1 MEIYPDEYKEYL
13 ESFDENNGPNL
24 NVYYPMRFALV
35 RSLVKKDTP
44 KEFNHI
50 NYVSGVRGDF
60 SRNLHDGDSGQ
71 PGFIIINDKP
81 ILIFTNFLTD
91 NSPSLGDYMN
101 EINYGI
107 ELLGNSGGYRI
118 TEFKNTGFKTYSS
131 FCNGPVIPTPS
142 QFKATTNTSCISKSD
157 QLKVNLFWSDPLNY
171 SRLSNTYQYRLYK
184 ENQLLD
190 LLSMNTYNYT
200 DLNVKPDTVNNYSLK
215 LYYGQYYSIESSTQI
230 KTPSICTAPIIN
242 NPVPLTTTL
251 PSTPE
256 TKPVINNDQDKDG
269 ILDSADVCSNTGI
282 DQKSAVN
289 LKGCVKPKITKFQY
303 PSSVIES
310 DLNEVNNFELSNS
323 YGKIL
328 FTSPVSLTRATQQ
341 LDIDANV
348 YIGQNV
354 ISLNSSNLPEL
365 NRGAIITLNNISFRN
380 PVIYKDDIICSTC
393 EIVSYTNNT
402 FRFKVKG
409 FSNYSVIEGY
419 VEPAKQ
425 PVLQNTNTEPI
436 TQPVIQVNVQP
447 INKPIIQPVVQ
458 PVTQPVIIEP
468 VIEPITQPKLQTNSI
483 SETYSDMDGDIIN
496 SEYSPEDINIKY
508 EKPNY
513 YTIVIEIVKNT
524 ANNIISRISSGFK
537 RIFH

>member
-1 MEIYPDEYKEYL
+1 
-13 ESFDENNGPNL
+13 
-24 NVYYPMRFALV
+24 
-35 RSLVKKDTP
+35 
-44 KEFNHI
+44 
-50 NYVSGVRGDF
+50 
-60 SRNLHDGDSGQ
+60 
-71 PGFIIINDKP
+71 
-81 ILIFTNFLTD
+81 
-91 NSPSLGDYMN
+91 
-101 EINYGI
+101 
-107 ELLGNSGGYRI
+107 
-118 TEFKNTGFKTYSS
+118 
-131 FCNGPVIPTPS
+131 
-142 QFKATTNTSCISKSD
+142 
-157 QLKVNLFWSDPLNY
+157 
-171 SRLSNTYQYRLYK
+171 
-184 ENQLLD
+184 
-190 LLSMNTYNYT
+190 
-200 DLNVKPDTVNNYSLK
+200 
-215 LYYGQYYSIESSTQI
+215 
-230 KTPSICTAPIIN
+230 
-242 NPVPLTTTL
+242 
-251 PSTPE
+251 
-256 TKPVINNDQDKDG
+256 
-269 ILDSADVCSNTGI
+269 
-282 DQKSAVN
+282 
-289 LKGCVKPKITKFQY
+289 
-303 PSSVIES
+303 
-310 DLNEVNNFELSNS
+310 
-323 YGKIL
+323 
-328 FTSPVSLTRATQQ
+328 
-341 LDIDANV
+341 
-348 YIGQNV
+348 
-354 ISLNSSNLPEL
+354 L